1 MPLTI
6 IRNDITK
13 VYADA
18 IVNAANPQLEQGGGV
33 CGAIFKAAGADKLK
47 AACKR
52 IGVCKIGEAVITD
65 GFDLPAKYIIHAVG
79 PVWQGGKNGEKR
91 LLTAAYRNALELAK
105 SRGLESAAF
114 PLLSSGIYGYPKD
127 KALQVA
133 IAAIGAFLLENDMD
147 VYLVVFDKSA
157 FALSEKLFKSVTK
170 YIDDH
175 YVDEHEEAFSNRLQR
190 IRQEKSFEYDEAA
203 FRPAMPAAEVMQAK
217 VAIDFTTGLEETF
230 SQSLLRIIDEK
241 GMTDV
246 DVYKRAN
253 MDRRLFSKIRSDMHY
268 KPSKATTL
276 ALAVALQL
284 TIGETRD
291 LIEKAGFALSH
302 SNLFDVI
309 VEYFIQSGNYNI
321 FEINETLFAFDQ
333 PTMGA

>member
-1 MPLTI
+1 MPLDI

-33 CGAIFKAAGADKLK
+33 CGAIFQAAGAEKLRE
-47 AACKR
+47 ACKK
-52 IGVCKIGEAVITD
+52 IGGCKVGEAVITC
-65 GFDLPAKYIIHAVG
+65 GFDLPTKFIIHAVG
-79 PVWQGGKNGEKR
+79 PVWQGGKNGEQK
-91 LLTAAYRNALELAK
+91 LLTAAYRNSLELAK
-105 SRGLESAAF
+105 SHGLESVAF
-114 PLLSSGIYGYPKD
+114 PLISSGIYGYPKD

-147 VYLVVFDKSA
+147 VYLVVFDKGA

-175 YVDEHEEAFSNRLQR
+175 YVDEHQGAFSNRLQR
-190 IRQEKSFEYDEAA
+190 IQQEKA
-203 FRPAMPAAEVMQAK
+203 FGFSEPAFKPAMPSAEVKQTK
-217 VAIDFTTGLEETF
+217 AIDFATGLAETF
-230 SQSLLRIIDEK
+230 SQSLLRLIDEK

-253 MDRRLFSKIRSDMHY
+253 MDRRLFSKIRSDVHY
-268 KPSKATTL
+268 KPSKATAL
-276 ALAVALQL
+276 ALSVALQL
-284 TIGETRD
+284 TIGETKD

-302 SNLFDVI
+302 SSMFDVI
-309 VEYFIQSGNYNI
+309 VEYFIQSGNHNI